1 MTLDLSPIVQALV
14 SAMALAITA
23 AVPVAMTWLFQHL
36 KISKDSLAATT
47 INTAVTAVSQAAIS
61 TMTKAVPTGPID
73 LTVKASAIA
82 TAVDNLSPGTLA
94 AMALRG
100 VSKALVAQ
108 RVDGEITKAL
118 APTAKVTT

>member
-36 KISKDSLAATT
+36 KISKDSIAATT

-82 TAVDNLSPGTLA
+82 RAVDNLSPGTLA

-100 VSKALVAQ
+100 VSKELVAQ

-118 APTAKVTT
+118 APAAK